1 VDKAC
6 AASYLGD
13 NGVAVTLYDQAI
25 AIRERLVHQEGRGEL
40 ADDLAVTYMNK
51 AAVVSLLGDNRAA
64 AALFDQ
70 AIAISERLVH
80 QEGHSEL
87 AKNLAMTY
95 LDCRRDPCTGAHRYG
110 ADRGV
115 KGKGVP
121 PMLEGDTRPQAA
133 RGSPMWSMIPSLDPF
148 VRELA
153 PAFTQPSFVTSCE
166 FFLAWVM
173 CLGRHRLCRVADSA
187 HPQTLRDH
195 SRRHGLDV
203 YYNFFERSAWTPDGL
218 AYRVALLVLTRLA
231 ALGLVALLVDDTLAH
246 KRGRS
251 VWGLGWWR
259 DAVAST
265 QKRVATASGHNW
277 VVLAVA
283 VCVPGGGPMLAL
295 PLLARLHL
303 PGKGQPSC
311 PALARAMLEQV
322 LGWFPDRRFTL
333 VGDGAYACKALLEGL
348 DPRVP
353 RAKPGKRGPKAKKG
367 PRLPGPKEAAAKA
380 DRKRT
385 AAGAW
390 VWRAVEVLAYGE
402 ARSLV
407 AFGYEA
413 VWPRVLGLRPVQ
425 VVVVRDPAGRMRD
438 AYLFTTD
445 LTASLEWVALMFAWR
460 WSIEVLFR
468 ASKQVLDIEAPQQW
482 SREAVEKV
490 APWVWSMQSV
500 MMVWYVTEGRG
511 LPEAEE
517 LRARMGEWDSE
528 WSLRH
533 MVQVLRR
540 AILNA
545 TINPDSA
552 DQAKLTEMVKTLKN
566 WANLAA

>member
-1 VDKAC
+1 MI
-6 AASYLGD
+6 L
-13 NGVAVTLYDQAI
+13 
-25 AIRERLVHQEGRGEL
+25 
-40 ADDLAVTYMNK
+40 
-51 AAVVSLLGDNRAA
+51 SL
-64 AALFDQ
+64 
-70 AIAISERLVH
+70 E
-80 QEGHSEL
+80 
-87 AKNLAMTY
+87 
-95 LDCRRDPCTGAHRYG
+95 
-110 ADRGV
+110 
-115 KGKGVP
+115 
-121 PMLEGDTRPQAA
+121 
-133 RGSPMWSMIPSLDPF
+133 PF

-153 PAFTQPSFVTSCE
+153 PAFTQPSFATSCE

-173 CLGRHRLCRVADSA
+173 CLGKHTLRRVAENA
-187 HPQTLRDH
+187 HPDTAPDH
-195 SRRHGLDV
+195 SRRHGLDP

-231 ALGLVALLVDDTLAH
+231 WLGIVTLLVDDTLAH

-265 QKRVATASGHNW
+265 KKRVATASGHNW

-283 VCVPGGGPMLAL
+283 VCLPGTGSPILAL
-295 PLLARLHL
+295 PLRARLHL

-311 PALARAMLEQV
+311 PALAREMLAVV

-333 VGDGAYACKALLEGL
+333 VGDGAYACKTLLEGL
-348 DPRVP
+348 DGRVTFVGRMRGDAALYDPRP
-353 RAKPGKRGPKAKKG
+353 PQAKSGQRGRKARKG
-367 PRLPGPKEAAAKA
+367 PRLPCPKEAAAKA

-385 AAGAW
+385 TAGAW
-390 VWRAVEVLAYGE
+390 VWQAVEVLAYGQ
-402 ARSLV
+402 ARSLQ
-407 AFGYEA
+407 AFAYEA
-413 VWPRVLGLRPVQ
+413 VWPTVAGLRPLR
-425 VVVVRDPAGRMRD
+425 VVVVRDPEGRMRD

-445 LTASLEWVALMFAWR
+445 LGAAVSWVILMFAWR

-468 ASKQVLDIEAPQQW
+468 ASKQVLDIEAPRQW
-482 SREAVEKV
+482 SRGAVEKV
-490 APWVWSMQSV
+490 APWVWSLQSV
-500 MMVWYVTEGRG
+500 IMVWYVTEGRA

-517 LRARMGEWDSE
+517 LRALMGEWDSE

-533 MVQVLRR
+533 VVQVLRR

-552 DQAKLTEMVKTLKN
+552 DQAKLTEMVQTLKN